1 MNEIRETQRGSGTCG
16 NTEIQGTI
24 TAKLIV
30 MPGLDQSP
38 FVSVY
43 DSLSTATPCIM
54 CKCAAMIAVY
64 QEYRV
69 KILAVPAP
77 LNVDLND

>member
-1 MNEIRETQRGSGTCG
+1 MNEIREAQRGSGTHG
-16 NTEIQGTI
+16 NTEMQVTI

-30 MPGLDQSP
+30 MPGQDRSP
-38 FVSVY
+38 FGSVY
-43 DSLSTATPCIM
+43 DSVSTATPRIM
-54 CKCAAMIAVY
+54 CKCAAMIGVY